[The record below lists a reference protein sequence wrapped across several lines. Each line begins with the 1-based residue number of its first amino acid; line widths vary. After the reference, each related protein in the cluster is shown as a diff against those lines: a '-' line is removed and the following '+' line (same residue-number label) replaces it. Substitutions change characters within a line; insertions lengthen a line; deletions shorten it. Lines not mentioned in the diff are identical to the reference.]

1 MPIPCAGARLATLLA
16 RLPYIPAADAFVCE
30 GGGRIFYP
38 APPQELPTAAPLA
51 EDLAWRELQAAAAGP
66 AGQDG
71 VAPEEREGAL
81 WRFYA
86 QVQQQAA
93 ALGGKQLR
101 ADAASYT
108 TAFRLK
114 GAPDAV
120 AAALGSLP
128 PSLATAVNLGAA
140 DVFPATSGKA
150 SSGRRK
156 GGGGG
161 GGHGGAGRVRQLLV
175 LSACLGPVCCCQP
188 ASQPLHAI
196 ADLPHPCCCMLA
208 RPPARLP
215 AFSAGQSGHAPHA
228 ALWRSA
234 SRLRLHVR

>member
-1 MPIPCAGARLATLLA
+1 MVGTGLLLPPAACCCPHSPAAPPAHLLLLLLLVPIPCAGARLATLLA
-16 RLPYIPAADAFVCE
+16 RLPYIPAADALVCE

-38 APPQELPTAAPLA
+38 TPAHELPTAAPLA

-71 VAPEEREGAL
+71 VPPEDREGTL

-86 QVQQQAA
+86 QIQQQAA

-120 AAALGSLP
+120 AAALSSLP
-128 PSLATAVNLGAA
+128 PTLTTAVNLGAA

-150 SSGRRK
+150 SSGRQ
-156 GGGGG
+156 GGTGG
-161 GGHGGAGRVRQLLV
+161 VRGSRLL
-175 LSACLGPVCCCQP
+175 LTSGCLGRRCGV
-188 ASQPLHAI
+188 
-196 ADLPHPCCCMLA
+196 
-208 RPPARLP
+208 LP
-215 AFSAGQSGHAPHA
+215 AAACQS
-228 ALWRSA
+228 
-234 SRLRLHVR
+234 